1 VTAVVSL
8 DGDVELTSAAIIAS
22 VKEDLAG
29 YKAPKSVVFDP
40 HVPRAPN
47 GEADY
52 RAAQKFAVEAV

>member
-1 VTAVVSL
+1 
-8 DGDVELTSAAIIAS
+8 